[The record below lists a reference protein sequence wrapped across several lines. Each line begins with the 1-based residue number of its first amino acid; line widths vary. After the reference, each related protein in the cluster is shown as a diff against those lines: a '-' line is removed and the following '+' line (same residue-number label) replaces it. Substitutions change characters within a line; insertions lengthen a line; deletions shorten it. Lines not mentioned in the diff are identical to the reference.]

1 MTTRSR
7 GWTLTEAMISVAILA
22 ILATLGAPLMTQVQR
37 FYLQSESRDSIEK
50 DARDSLNIIN
60 RFMRMAKST
69 TIVIDSFSAA
79 EPPYSRVTFTTSDN
93 RTMSFWQSGTSLY
106 QKVGN
111 STEKLSGNLRFIA
124 FTFPRTDDPSIIS
137 VSMTME
143 KSTYQGGSKALQLT
157 IQKVR
162 VMN

>member
-1 MTTRSR
+1 MITRSR
-7 GWTLTEAMISVAILA
+7 GWTLTEMMISVAILA

-50 DARDSLNIIN
+50 DARDALSIIN

-69 TIVIDSFSAA
+69 TIVIDNAA
-79 EPPYSRVTFTTSDN
+79 GEPPYSRITFTTSDN
-93 RTMSFWQSGTSLY
+93 RTMTFWQSGTSLY
-106 QKVGN
+106 QQQGAA
-111 STEKLSGNLRFIA
+111 TEKLSGNLRFIA

-143 KSTYQGGSKALQLT
+143 KATYQGGSKALQLT